1 MIGIVESR
9 ADDASERICEQLRR
23 IGEFEER
30 TDTDLPE
37 AAGGGTVYRSE
48 AFELRSFDDLHLE
61 LDDVAETFDDPA
73 FLVFA
78 SRHAGDTGPLLSA
91 HVTGNFGDAEYGG
104 ANRSLARAPPNA
116 LAAVVDRLAV
126 HAPEAYDVSLECTHH
141 GPTEVGA
148 PSMFVELG
156 SGPDEWTDDAGAAA
170 VARAILDLA
179 ETPADGPIIDAPAE
193 GAGAGT
199 HCRHVVGF
207 GGGHYAPRFTR
218 IARETDWAV
227 GHVAANWSLDEL
239 GAPSANADVIQA
251 AFEQSRATHA
261 VVEGNHPRLTTAI
274 EDLGHR
280 VVSETWVQETTGVSL
295 PIVEELEERLCSV
308 DDGLRFGAPA
318 RENGETAGDASGTA
332 ADARRTAPEATSTGQ
347 PSNVLD
353 DAKMVELPSELLEA
367 ATNVDREATMTVLS
381 ETALAFET
389 TEGGTRPGDRGC
401 FPGEGISESVVE
413 GLATILRERY
423 DSLTVEADRIVAEET
438 AFDPALAS
446 EAGVPE
452 GPAFGKLSAGETVEV
467 DGQTVEPTDV
477 HEQREVAFELSSRT
491 GADDE

>member
-9 ADDASERICEQLRR
+9 ADEASEHICEQLRR
-23 IGEFEER
+23 LGEFTEQ
-30 TDTDLPE
+30 TDTDLPD

-61 LDDVAETFDDPA
+61 LDAVAESFDDPA
-73 FLVFA
+73 FLIFA

-104 ANRSLARAPPNA
+104 ADRSLARAPPNA
-116 LAAVVDRLAV
+116 LAAVVEGLAV

-179 ETPADGPIIDAPAE
+179 ETAADGPAIDGATDRAD
-193 GAGAGT
+193 AGA

-227 GHVAANWSLDEL
+227 GHVAANWSLEEL
-239 GAPSANADVIQA
+239 GAPAANTDVVQA

-261 VVEGNHPRLTTAI
+261 VVEGPHPGLTTAI

-280 VVSETWVQETTGVSL
+280 VVSETWVQETTGVPL
-295 PIVEELEERLCSV
+295 PLVEALEERLCPV
-308 DDGLRFGAPA
+308 DEGLRFGAPA
-318 RENGETAGDASGTA
+318 RECGETAGDATS
-332 ADARRTAPEATSTGQ
+332 ADQ
-347 PSNVLD
+347 PTNVLD
-353 DAKMVELPSELLEA
+353 DATVVALPSELLEA
-367 ATNVDREATMTVLS
+367 ATNVAREATMAVLA

-389 TEGGTRPGDRGC
+389 TEGGTRPGELAC
-401 FPGEGISESVVE
+401 FPGGELPETVIER
-413 GLATILRERY
+413 LAAILRERY
-423 DSLTVEADRIVAEET
+423 DSLSVEADRIVAEET

-446 EAGVPE
+446 DAGVPE
-452 GPAFGKLSAGETVEV
+452 GPAFGKLSAGEAVEV
-467 DGQTVEPTDV
+467 DGRTVEPAEV
-477 HEQREVAFELSSRT
+477 HERREILFEIPTESAGEPSESSRRS
-491 GADDE
+491 E